1 MCSMPFRISWRSFP
15 DVVYILLGATHPNE
29 LRTRG
34 DAYRLGLE
42 AIVREKQTREQRH
55 LPQPL
60 VELKEL
66 TEFIGAADL
75 YITPIWTKRRLRRE
89 H

>member
-1 MCSMPFRISWRSFP
+1 MCCMPSRTSWRSFP
-15 DVVYILLGATHPNE
+15 TW

-34 DAYRLGLE
+34 EACRLGLE
-42 AIVREKQTREQRH
+42 AIARQNKLENNVVFYNRF
-55 LPQPL
+55 

-66 TEFIGAADL
+66 TEFIGAADS
-75 YITPIWTKRRLRRE
+75 LRYSLPGTRPRVPRG